1 MVAKNCFVAVSK
13 NSPLYCMPLGLK
25 GSKWWIKYYIGSKE
39 YEAFLLP
46 DIDLSAYRGRVIRIS
61 LLNSKYYIK
70 IL

>member
-1 MVAKNCFVAVSK
+1 MEKNCFISVSK
-13 NSPLYCMPLGLK
+13 NSPLYCIPLELK

-46 DIDLSAYRGRVIRIS
+46 DIDLSGYENCMIRIS
-61 LLNSKYYIK
+61 LLNSKYDIK

>member
-1 MVAKNCFVAVSK
+1 
-13 NSPLYCMPLGLK
+13 MPLFKK

-46 DIDLSAYRGRVIRIS
+46 DIDLLGYKNCMIRIS
-61 LLNSKYYIK
+61 LLNSKYDIK